1 MKFREAW
8 RISKTVS
15 AESIFK
21 GGIQMSGGMV
31 SMGAQR
37 DPTKFIRNARR
48 GIGINKIVTAILIA
62 TFTGALPVYFLWGGK
77 SFDVVFADTSIF
89 FVFGLVMLLS
99 YSLLY
104 MTSFVSGEAVTV
116 LAALPFSRKDLSR
129 ISILSFLRLLDIPLV
144 VFIVTYPVV
153 FGFVTGSLLG
163 LVVIVLL
170 NAVNAIIAVFLTFF
184 LARGFYRRIVTL
196 GGSRAKSALRML
208 LMLIYGVGTFGMMY
222 FMSYILTLAFQ
233 IIPVFAVIRLP
244 EYAWVMLIYPFS
256 FGYLTALATSTPP
269 SAFLLSLVSP
279 QSLLAIVGSTFY
291 AALALLMYRRG
302 TKALR
307 QLALGEI
314 EMAAKIT
321 PPSGAVS
328 LNVGGVF
335 STIFRKDLKLASRNA
350 AYASFLAMPVIGVLI
365 FGFMTSASGAIR
377 VLGVL
382 SAVLYSSFFM
392 LIFALSLIWVEGRGV
407 SVLAQL
413 PISTKKVVQAK
424 SLAAT
429 TLSLTLPAT
438 VLVLSFLKPLTTFYS
453 IVISVIEVGAIYAG
467 SLITTTIICS
477 LFGEGRLPVATLQG
491 NMLKNALVVIVGGFF
506 LVAPVAVYAVS
517 FMFLFHDY
525 FISVSAMMVMT
536 VIEVA
541 LASLISRAALKD

>member
-1 MKFREAW
+1 
-8 RISKTVS
+8 
-15 AESIFK
+15 
-21 GGIQMSGGMV
+21 MSGGMV

-350 AYASFLAMPVIGVLI
+350 AYASFLAMPVIGILI